1 MCVKG
6 LLAALGS
13 LLQWNGEKDILS
25 AERRS
30 ILDALQHSGE
40 FPGAAATLSKAV
52 VRAADFLGLSQS
64 ALAEVLGV
72 SGATVSRLVGGSY
85 QLQPARKREWEFA
98 LLFVRLYRA
107 LGALV
112 GNDADAR
119 IWLRND
125 NLALGARPVE
135 LIRGAEGLVRVLH
148 YLDASRGRG

>member
-1 MCVKG
+1 MG
-6 LLAALGS
+6 
-13 LLQWNGEKDILS
+13 
-25 AERRS
+25 
-30 ILDALQHSGE
+30 ALQQIDPSI
-40 FPGAAATLSKAV
+40 GASATLSKAV
-52 VRAADFLGLSQS
+52 VRAAGFLDLSQA

-85 QLQPARKREWEFA
+85 RLQPARRREWEFG
-98 LLFVRLYRA
+98 LLFVRLYRS

-125 NLALGARPVE
+125 NLALGARPLE